1 MVEKKRGPGRPQLHK
16 KGTRLMVIRV
26 PEEVGTVIE
35 GVISRVKVLEGDVR
49 IPTPYVLIEALRARL
64 KQLANRD
71 PQRVESALKALDRA
85 SLSYEHV
92 EPLTKV
98 RQARN
103 KANHFEQ

>member
-1 MVEKKRGPGRPQLHK
+1 MAVKKRGPGRPQLHK

-49 IPTPYVLIEALRARL
+49 IPTPYVLIEARSNAF
-64 KQLANRD
+64 
-71 PQRVESALKALDRA
+71 SAL
-85 SLSYEHV
+85 S
-92 EPLTKV
+92 TC
-98 RQARN
+98 N

>member
-1 MVEKKRGPGRPQLHK
+1 M
-16 KGTRLMVIRV
+16 
-26 PEEVGTVIE
+26 
-35 GVISRVKVLEGDVR
+35 R

-71 PQRVESALKALDRA
+71 PQQVESALKALDRA

>member
-1 MVEKKRGPGRPQLHK
+1 MSAPKKRGPGRPQLHK

-35 GVISRVKVLEGDVR
+35 GVIGRIKVLEGDVR

-64 KQLANRD
+64 KQLANRNPEQVD
-71 PQRVESALKALDRA
+71 AALKALDRA

-92 EPLTKV
+92 EPLTKL

-103 KANHFEQ
+103 RAKYST

>member
-1 MVEKKRGPGRPQLHK
+1 
-16 KGTRLMVIRV
+16 MVIRV

-35 GVISRVKVLEGDVR
+35 GVIAMVKVLEGDVR

-71 PQRVESALKALDRA
+71 PQQVESALKALDRA